1 MTQKQKIVSVFLQG
15 KSLTT
20 YTAAVSRI
28 TTKLPTR
35 IGEIEKE
42 IGVRFERKK
51 IKSKKIAEH
60 LSYSI
65 GKASKVKLNKYLKK
79 VKHE

>member
-1 MTQKQKIVSVFLQG
+1 MTQKQKIVSSFLQG

-35 IGEIEKE
+35 IGEVEKE

-51 IKSKKIAEH
+51 IESKNVATH
-60 LSYSI
+60 FSYSI
-65 GKASKVKLNKYLKK
+65 GKASNVKLNKYLKK
-79 VKHE
+79 K